1 MRHVSTLQ
9 GSSNNHN
16 RKCLRKCLLNYKM
29 LQKWK
34 GIDVDDDGK
43 DMSFDTDRTKNKE
56 KSD

>member
-1 MRHVSTLQ
+1 
-9 GSSNNHN
+9 
-16 RKCLRKCLLNYKM
+16 M

-56 KSD
+56 KSG